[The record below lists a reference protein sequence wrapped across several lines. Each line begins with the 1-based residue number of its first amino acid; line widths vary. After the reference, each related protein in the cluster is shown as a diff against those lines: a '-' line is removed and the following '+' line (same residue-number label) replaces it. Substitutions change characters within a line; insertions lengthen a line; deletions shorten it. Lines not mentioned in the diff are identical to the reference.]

1 MGLPAATLARG
12 VGSLGRT
19 VTVCGLVRLYLDVR
33 FESFAADAGPRL
45 RAGLVAAYGP
55 QAGLDAAAEALA
67 YGWEHWDRVGGMVN
81 PAGYLYR
88 VGQTAARRARRI
100 DPLGTPPDHASI
112 PDVEPALVPALND
125 LSESQRICVLL
136 VVAFGWSRAETGEL
150 LGIDESTVRTHLRR
164 GMARL
169 KTALEAT
176 TDVH

>member
-1 MGLPAATLARG
+1 M
-12 VGSLGRT
+12 GSLALT
-19 VTVCGLVRLYLDVR
+19 VTVHGLAGLSLVVS
-33 FESFAADAGPRL
+33 FESFADEAGPRL

-55 QAGLDAAAEALA
+55 QAGLDAAADALA
-67 YGWEHWDRVGGMVN
+67 YGWEHWDHVGALDN

-88 VGQTAARRARRI
+88 VGQTAARRARRVG
-100 DPLGTPPDHASI
+100 PLAMPADHVSI
-112 PDVEPALVPALND
+112 PDVEPALAPALNE

-136 VVAFGWSRAETGEL
+136 VVAFGWSHVETGDL

-169 KTALEAT
+169 KATLEAT